1 MVSKKVSFQ
10 NSRGMRLAGI
20 LDKPNEIGSK
30 LPAIDEGVKISHK
43 TSELEYS
50 QITPYIFIG
59 TNACCQT
66 HFDEDLLKRK
76 IEADISLE
84 YERIDTPWG
93 VKYFLWVPTE
103 NHTAPTENQLA
114 LGAKFLKQLV
124 DNRIKTYV
132 HCEHG
137 HGRAPT
143 LVAAYFI
150 LTGKSLEES
159 VSIIKKRRPSI
170 HLEKVQIKALKNFE
184 KMVKNGK
191 I

>member
-1 MVSKKVSFQ
+1 MGLEKPE
-10 NSRGMRLAGI
+10 GM
-20 LDKPNEIGSK
+20 
-30 LPAIDEGVKISHK
+30 KISHK
-43 TSELEYS
+43 ISKLEYS

-59 TNACCQT
+59 TNMCCQT
-66 HFDEDLLKRK
+66 HFDKDLLRRK

-93 VKYFLWVPTE
+93 VKYFLWIPTK
-103 NHTAPTENQLA
+103 NHTSPTQKQLA
-114 LGAKFLKQLV
+114 LGANVLKQLV
-124 DNRIKTYV
+124 DKRIKTYV

-150 LTGKSLEES
+150 LTGKSLEEAIS
-159 VSIIKKRRPSI
+159 LIKKKRPSI
-170 HLEKVQIKALKNFE
+170 HLEKVQINALRKFE
-184 KMVKNGK
+184 RGLHER